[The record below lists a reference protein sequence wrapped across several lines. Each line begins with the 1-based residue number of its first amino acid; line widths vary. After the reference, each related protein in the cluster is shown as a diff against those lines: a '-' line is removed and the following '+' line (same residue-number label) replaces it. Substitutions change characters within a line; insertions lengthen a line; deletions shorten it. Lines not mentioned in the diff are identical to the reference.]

1 MPSNFQVN
9 CGSMV
14 GENRRSPAST
24 ETPVLKDSLKDS
36 MIVNLTEN
44 RILHKLRLIWN
55 KLCCLEE
62 TSLQKLTF
70 MTISY
75 QEIIFHIYL
84 SFS

>member
-1 MPSNFQVN
+1 MPGDFQVN

-14 GENRRSPAST
+14 SKNHWSPAST
-24 ETPVLKDSLKDS
+24 KTPVLKDNLKDS
-36 MIVNLTEN
+36 MIINLTEN
-44 RILHKLRLIWN
+44 RILHKPRLIWN

>member
-1 MPSNFQVN
+1 MPGDFQVN

-14 GENRRSPAST
+14 GENRRSSAST

-36 MIVNLTEN
+36 MIVNLTKN

-55 KLCCLEE
+55 KLYCLEE
-62 TSLQKLTF
+62 TYLQKLTL

>member
-1 MPSNFQVN
+1 MPRDFQVN

-36 MIVNLTEN
+36 MIVNLTKN

-55 KLCCLEE
+55 KLYCLEE
-62 TSLQKLTF
+62 TYLQKLTL